1 MWKRN
6 DCWLSK
12 LPSQFSGNEC
22 RLNTLWQ
29 MFQQHNNVMKA
40 WGWITESRLEWRI
53 LYIQWL
59 FAAKYDFLI
68 TRIPFLSQQFN
79 SYIMVMD
86 IKKEGRIM
94 CSIMLS
100 PLYINKPL
108 TRKQYTYGGYG
119 IQMKRKWT
127 LKCFTIFCYTYKT
140 EMIINMNNNLLNTE
154 KCLYHK

>member
-68 TRIPFLSQQFN
+68 TRIPFFTTTVQQLYYGN
-79 SYIMVMD
+79 GYKERRKNNVLHYVVTIVYLISHWQESNILMEGMVFKWKGNEHLNVLQYFV
-86 IKKEGRIM
+86 I
-94 CSIMLS
+94 
-100 PLYINKPL
+100 L
-108 TRKQYTYGGYG
+108 TKLRWLLT
-119 IQMKRKWT
+119 W
-127 LKCFTIFCYTYKT
+127 
-140 EMIINMNNNLLNTE
+140 III
-154 KCLYHK
+154 Y